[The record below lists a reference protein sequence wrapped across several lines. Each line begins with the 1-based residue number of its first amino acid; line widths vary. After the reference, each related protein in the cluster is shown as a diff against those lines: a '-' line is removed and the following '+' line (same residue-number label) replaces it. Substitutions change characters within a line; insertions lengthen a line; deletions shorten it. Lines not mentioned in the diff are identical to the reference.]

1 MAKIKIEFKP
11 SKESSDEGTIVY
23 RVKHSKDCGA
33 IFTGYRIA
41 SDIWNEISA
50 EFAAP
55 KSLNIDRIRFRTVA
69 EYRIVRD
76 YGRLCRITEDLR
88 AENRKFSAADIIERY
103 ESAQS
108 ALSLRGFVEY
118 LIRKFGSANR
128 IRTCEIYR
136 TSVYSF
142 LRFLGSEDIAMDDI
156 TSGLVQEYE
165 LYLSKNRCVR
175 NTISFYMRNLRS
187 IYNRAVA
194 QNMISQHSPF
204 KYVYTGIDKTVK
216 RAISIHSVGHIK
228 RLDLSGEPDLDF
240 ARDMFLFSLYT
251 RGMSFVDMAYLKKK
265 DLYNGRLSYKRRKT
279 GQCLSVGWEDC
290 MQNIVD
296 KYDIPNSEY
305 MLPII
310 SHSETDERKQYK
322 NVMRRIN
329 AGLKRIGF
337 MIDLQLPL
345 TMYVARHTWAS
356 AAKNCNIPISVISEA
371 LGHDSEQTTR
381 IYLKSLDMAAIDEA
395 NNLILR
401 MF

>member
-11 SKESSDEGTIVY
+11 SKESSDEGMIVY
-23 RVKHSKDCGA
+23 RVKHSKDCGT

-41 SDIWNEISA
+41 SDIWNEISTK
-50 EFAAP
+50 FAAP
-55 KSLNIDRIRFRTVA
+55 KSLNFDCIRFRTVA
-69 EYRIVRD
+69 EYRIIRD
-76 YGRLCRITEDLR
+76 YGRLCRIIEELR
-88 AENRKFSAADIIERY
+88 TVNRKFSATDIIERY
-103 ESAQS
+103 ESALN

-118 LIRKFGSANR
+118 LIRKFYPANK

-136 TSVYSF
+136 TSMCSF
-142 LRFLGSEDIAMDDI
+142 LRFLGSVDIAMDDI
-156 TSGLVQEYE
+156 TSELVQEYE
-165 LYLSKNRCVR
+165 LYLLKNKCMR

-216 RAISIHSVGHIK
+216 RAISIHSIRYIK
-228 RLDLSGEPDLDF
+228 RLDLSGNPDLDF

-279 GQCLSVGWEDC
+279 GQSLSVGWEEC
-290 MQNIVD
+290 MQNIVE

-310 SHSETDERKQYK
+310 SHSGTDERKQYK

-329 AGLKRIGF
+329 YGLKRIGF
-337 MIDLQLPL
+337 MVDLRLPL

-356 AAKNCNIPISVISEA
+356 TAKNCNIPIPVISEA

-381 IYLKSLDMAAIDEA
+381 IYLKSLDMDTIDDA
-395 NNLILR
+395 NNSILKI
-401 MF
+401 F